1 MSLALLHVF
10 LIDFEDTF
18 HVRVVLK
25 LLKCAK
31 GLDLTVF
38 EDNDPITQVQKVYG
52 VGHEDSGFLLKHTL
66 KDFLE
71 NLLPH
76 IGIQGGNRVV
86 HHDNVGVGIHGSR
99 QTYSSLLASG
109 EIDTLFPDF
118 CHVTGWQ
125 DIEIS
130 LKLARFDGFC
140 VPFRI
145 KFLVKDNVVL
155 DRFVLD
161 PRCLLD
167 VRERT
172 SNLDRF
178 VVYLEI
184 PAEKVCLQLIELLLC
199 ALMIEPAEVI
209 DLTLRQV
216 DEVANDALEQA

>member
-1 MSLALLHVF
+1 MSFALLHVF
-10 LIDFEDTF
+10 LVDFEDAF
-18 HVRVVLK
+18 HVGIVLK
-25 LLKCAK
+25 LLKRAK

-38 EDNDPITQVQKVYG
+38 EDDDPVTQVQKVDG
-52 VGHEDSGFLLKHTL
+52 VRHEDSGFLLKHAL

-76 IGIQGGNRVV
+76 IGVQGGNGVV

-109 EIDTLFPDF
+109 EIDALFPDF
-118 CHVTGWQ
+118 GHVTGWQ

-155 DRFVLD
+155 DRLVLD

-167 VRERT
+167 VREGT
-172 SNLDRF
+172 SNLDRL

-184 PAEKVCLQLIELLLC
+184 SAEQVCLELIELLLC

-216 DEVANDALEQA
+216 DEVADDALEQA